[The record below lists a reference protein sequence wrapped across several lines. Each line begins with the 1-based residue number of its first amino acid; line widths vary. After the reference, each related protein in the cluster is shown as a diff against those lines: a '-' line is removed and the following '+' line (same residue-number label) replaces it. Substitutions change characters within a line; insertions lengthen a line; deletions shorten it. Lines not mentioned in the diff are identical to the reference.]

1 MCRRGKDE
9 DTVKSLDSSN
19 TGIPQMMLALEWAP
33 EIIIRKSAK
42 GLSAIGIR
50 ADRPNS
56 HDDLRKDSESTDDH
70 WGSKQEV

>member
-1 MCRRGKDE
+1 
-9 DTVKSLDSSN
+9 
-19 TGIPQMMLALEWAP
+19 MMLALEWAP